1 MELIVMFKVMKDMIS
16 SSNHVACGQ
25 LVLSSKTVRRYFP
38 REKKTT
44 KKTKTAPTLIPLIA
58 RKDPCFHVDYS
69 KFWSYHLNIAIEF
82 EIYQTRPFPP
92 PTLFSVVQFWLPH
105 VNRALNILFL
115 HDWHPVLRRCTPS
128 VSRFNLLCIQ
138 RLSCIAFL

>member
-38 REKKTT
+38 REKKT

-92 PTLFSVVQFWLPH
+92 PQLYFLLSNFGYPMWIELLISCSYTIDTRSCVDVLHLFQGSTYCAF
-105 VNRALNILFL
+105 R
-115 HDWHPVLRRCTPS
+115 D
-128 VSRFNLLCIQ
+128 
-138 RLSCIAFL
+138 SCIAFL

>member
-1 MELIVMFKVMKDMIS
+1 MFKVMKDMIS

-38 REKKTT
+38 REKKKRT

-69 KFWSYHLNIAIEF
+69 KF
-82 EIYQTRPFPP
+82 
-92 PTLFSVVQFWLPH
+92 
-105 VNRALNILFL
+105 
-115 HDWHPVLRRCTPS
+115 
-128 VSRFNLLCIQ
+128 
-138 RLSCIAFL
+138 